1 MDLLG
6 RGLLTLAFVI
16 ALYGAVASI
25 IGAVQSRRALGGIAE
40 QDVDAGQI
48 ATPPVAGRAWVTSG
62 RRAVYLVAL
71 LTTGAFVLV
80 EIAFIRTDLRF
91 DLVADHSSST
101 TPLGYRMA
109 APWSSQEGSLLLWVW
124 MLSLWASL
132 ILFRSRRRMAD
143 VIPWAQAVLL
153 GFAVFFLLLTAFL
166 VSPFEVSSPPAE
178 IGKGLSPLLQYPS
191 MMLHP
196 PMLYSGY
203 TLFTVPFAFAVG
215 ALIAGHVG
223 SDWIRQTRRY
233 TLAAWLLL
241 GIGIVLGS
249 RWSYAELGW
258 GGYWGWDAVEN
269 ASLMPWLLGTAF
281 IHSVMIQEKRGMLR
295 TWNVSLIL
303 GTGILCILGTFIVRS
318 GILTSIHAFG
328 ASTVGNQFLVLLAV
342 MILGSIAL
350 VTWRRDL
357 LRSENRIDSLLS
369 REAIFLVGNVVLVL
383 LTIVIVWGTFFPL
396 IGELL
401 TGEQRPLESSTWGTW
416 VGPLGLI
423 LVGLMALGP
432 LASWRKTTPSH
443 AWRQVRIPL
452 FVATLCL
459 VVSILLGSTGK
470 LSAWLAV
477 FLGGL
482 VFGAIGQE
490 LFRGVRARRI
500 AHREAIPLALVR
512 QVGRNRRRYGG
523 YLVHVGFAVLVIGV
537 ALSSAFKDLDRVHA
551 NVGDRFTVAGYELHY
566 KRAFGDWRIG
576 ADDRLHKII
585 FGAEVDVYQDGRK
598 LRTIR
603 PTREYHPTAS
613 AGSGPVS
620 RLFDEPTT
628 EVALDAG
635 LTRDIWVAMQPDGDA
650 LAEQIL
656 ALDRQLE
663 GTEAPYA
670 QGPVMAIGLAEIY
683 GERPTPVTFQV
694 IVSPLVTWIWIGSI
708 LMALGALIAIWPTR
722 DRGDRRGRGQNAARV
737 VRELGRTGRRRRGGA
752 ATTADGSS
760 GAAASDRASDG
771 GGSGDGGGFGGG
783 DGGGGGGG

>member
-6 RGLLTLAFVI
+6 RGLLALAFVI
-16 ALYGAVASI
+16 ALYGVVASVV
-25 IGAVQSRRALGGIAE
+25 GAVMARRATTLAGEGAG
-40 QDVDAGQI
+40 DVDAGQF
-48 ATPPVAGRAWVTSG
+48 AAPTAVGRAWITSG

-71 LTTGAFVLV
+71 LSTAAFVLV
-80 EIAFIRTDLRF
+80 EIAFIRNDLRF
-91 DLVADHSSST
+91 DLVAGHSSAT
-101 TPLGYRMA
+101 TPLLYKIA

-124 MLSLWASL
+124 MLSLWSSL
-132 ILFRSRRRMAD
+132 ILFRSRRRMGD
-143 VIPWAQAVLL
+143 VVPWAQAVLL
-153 GFAVFFLLLTAFL
+153 GLMLFFLLLVGFM
-166 VSPFEVSSPPAE
+166 VSPFEVSDPAPE
-178 IGKGLSPLLQYPS
+178 LGTGLMPLLQNPS

-203 TLFTVPFAFAVG
+203 TLFTVPFAFAIG

-303 GTGILCILGTFIVRS
+303 GVGILCILGTFIVRS

-328 ASTVGNQFLVLLAV
+328 ASTVGNYFLALLAV
-342 MILGSIAL
+342 MIFGSIGL
-350 VTWRRDL
+350 VTWRRDM
-357 LRSENRIDSLLS
+357 LRSENRIDSMLS

-383 LTIVIVWGTFFPL
+383 LVIVIVWGTFFPL

-423 LVGLMALGP
+423 LVALMALGP

-452 FVATLCL
+452 AVATLCL
-459 VVSILLGSTGK
+459 AISIVIGSTGS

-477 FLGGL
+477 FFGGL
-482 VFGAIGQE
+482 VFGAVGLE
-490 LFRGVRARRI
+490 LVRGVRARRI

-512 QVGRNRRRYGG
+512 QVNRNHRRYGG

-537 ALSSAFKDLDRVHA
+537 ALSSAFKETQRIHA
-551 NVGDRFTVAGYELHY
+551 NVGDRFNAGGYELRY
-566 KRAFGDWRIG
+566 ERATGDWRIVNE
-576 ADDRLHKII
+576 RLHSIT
-585 FGAEVDVYQDGRK
+585 FGAVVHVYKDGQR

-603 PTREYHPTAS
+603 PTRDYYPTAGP
-613 AGSGPVS
+613 GSGPVS
-620 RLFDEPTT
+620 RLFDEATT

-635 LTRDIWVAMQPDGDA
+635 FTRDIWVAMQPDGDA

-656 ALDRQLE
+656 ALDKQLE

-670 QGPVMAIGLAEIY
+670 QGPVMAIGLAELY
-683 GERPTPVTFQV
+683 GERPTSVTFQV
-694 IVSPLVTWIWIGSI
+694 IVSPPVTWIWIGSI
-708 LMALGALIAIWPTR
+708 LMALGAMLALLPTR
-722 DRGDRRGRGQNAARV
+722 GRSDQRVRGRNAAQV
-737 VRELGRTGRRRRGGA
+737 AKDLGRTGKRGSAETSSGGA
-752 ATTADGSS
+752 AAAGAGPTERATVGGDGPA
-760 GAAASDRASDG
+760 GSDG
-771 GGSGDGGGFGGG
+771 GATGGEGAV
-783 DGGGGGGG
+783 

>member
-6 RGLLTLAFVI
+6 RGLLALAFAI

-25 IGAVQSRRALGGIAE
+25 VGAVIGRRAIALAGGAAG
-40 QDVDAGQI
+40 DVDAGEV
-48 ATPPVAGRAWVTSG
+48 ATPTADGRAWVTSG
-62 RRAVYLVAL
+62 RRAVYLLAV
-71 LTTGAFVLV
+71 LTTAAFVLV

-91 DLVADHSSST
+91 DLVAGHSSHT
-101 TPLGYRMA
+101 TPLGYKIA

-124 MLSLWASL
+124 MLSLWSSL
-132 ILFRSRRRMAD
+132 ILFRSRKRMAD

-153 GFAVFFLLLTAFL
+153 VLAAFFLMLVAFW
-166 VSPFEVSSPPAE
+166 VSPFEVSSPAPE
-178 IGKGLSPLLQYPS
+178 IGNGLSPLLQYPS
-191 MMLHP
+191 MMIHP

-241 GIGIVLGS
+241 GIGIILGA

-303 GTGILCILGTFIVRS
+303 GVGILCILGTFIVRS

-328 ASTVGNQFLVLLAV
+328 ASTVGNQFLILLAV
-342 MILGSIAL
+342 MILGSIGL
-350 VTWRRDL
+350 VTWRRDM

-383 LTIVIVWGTFFPL
+383 LVVVIVWGTFFPL

-401 TGEQRPLESSTWGTW
+401 TGEQRPLEASTWGTW
-416 VGPLGLI
+416 VGPLSLI
-423 LVGLMALGP
+423 LVALMALGP
-432 LASWRKTTPSH
+432 LASWRKTTASH
-443 AWRQVRIPL
+443 AWRQVRWPL
-452 FVATLCL
+452 LVATIAL
-459 VVSILLGSTGK
+459 VASILLGSTGK

-477 FLGGL
+477 FFGGL
-482 VFGAIGQE
+482 VFGAVGQE
-490 LFRGVRARRI
+490 LIRGVRARRTG
-500 AHREAIPLALVR
+500 HRESAPVAVVR
-512 QVGRNRRRYGG
+512 LVGRNRRRYGG

-537 ALSSAFKDLDRVHA
+537 ALSSAFKQTQRIHA
-551 NVGDRFTVAGYELHY
+551 NVGDRFQAGGYELRY
-566 KRAFGDWRIG
+566 EDATGDWKVT
-576 ADDRLHKII
+576 DERLHSII
-585 FGAEVDVYQDGRK
+585 FGATVGVYKDGKRV
-598 LRTIR
+598 RTIH
-603 PTREYHPTAS
+603 PTRDYYPS
-613 AGSGPVS
+613 AGPGAGPVS
-620 RLFDEPTT
+620 RLFDEATT

-656 ALDRQLE
+656 ALDKQLE
-663 GTEAPYA
+663 GAEAPYA
-670 QGPVMAIGLAEIY
+670 QGPVMAIGLAELY
-683 GERPTPVTFQV
+683 GERPTSVTFQV
-694 IVSPLVTWIWIGSI
+694 IVSPVVTWIWIGAI

-722 DRGDRRGRGQNAARV
+722 GGRDRGERARNAARV
-737 VRELGRTGRRRRGGA
+737 AQELGRSRRQAPAGPPV
-752 ATTADGSS
+752 TDD
-760 GAAASDRASDG
+760 SDAKAG
-771 GGSGDGGGFGGG
+771 V
-783 DGGGGGGG
+783 

>member
-6 RGLLTLAFVI
+6 RGLLALAFAI
-16 ALYGAVASI
+16 ALYGVVASI
-25 IGAVQSRRALGGIAE
+25 VGAVLARRAIAATGHPAG
-40 QDVDAGQI
+40 DVDTGEL
-48 ATPPVAGRAWVTSG
+48 ATPTVTGRAWISSG
-62 RRAVYLVAL
+62 RRAVYLIAL
-71 LTTGAFVLV
+71 LTTIAFVLV

-91 DLVADHSSST
+91 DLVAGHSSAT

-124 MLSLWASL
+124 MLSLWSSL
-132 ILFRSRRRMAD
+132 ILYRSRRRMGD

-153 GFAVFFLLLTAFL
+153 GLMAFFLMLVTFW
-166 VSPFEVSSPPAE
+166 VSPFAVTSPAPELGA
-178 IGKGLSPLLQYPS
+178 GLNPLLQYPS
-191 MMLHP
+191 MMIHP

-203 TLFTVPFAFAVG
+203 TLFAVPFAFAVG

-241 GIGIVLGS
+241 GIGIILGS

-303 GTGILCILGTFIVRS
+303 GVGILCILGTFIVRS

-328 ASTVGNQFLVLLAV
+328 ASTVGNQFLLLLAV

-383 LTIVIVWGTFFPL
+383 LVIVVVWGTFFPL

-423 LVGLMALGP
+423 LVALMALGP
-432 LASWRKTTPSH
+432 LASWRRTTPSH

-452 FVATLCL
+452 LVAVVCL
-459 VVSILLGSTGK
+459 VVAIALGATGS

-477 FLGGL
+477 LFGGL
-482 VFGAIGQE
+482 VFGAVGLE
-490 LFRGVRARRI
+490 LVRGVRARRI
-500 AHREAIPLALVR
+500 AHREAVPVALVR

-537 ALSSAFKDLDRVHA
+537 ALSSAFKQNQRIHA
-551 NVGDRFTVAGYELHY
+551 NVGDRFEAGGYELRY
-566 KRAFGDWRIG
+566 ERARGDYRLSS
-576 ADDRLHKII
+576 DDRLHKII
-585 FGAEVDVYQDGRK
+585 FGAEVGVYKDGKR
-598 LRTIR
+598 LRTIH
-603 PTREYHPTAS
+603 PTRDYFPTAGP
-613 AGSGPVS
+613 GSGPVS
-620 RLFDEPTT
+620 RLFDEATT

-635 LTRDIWVAMQPDGDA
+635 FTRDIWVAMQPDGDA

-656 ALDRQLE
+656 ALDKQLE
-663 GTEAPYA
+663 GAEAPYA
-670 QGPVMAIGLAEIY
+670 QGPVLAIGLAELY
-683 GERPTPVTFQV
+683 GERPTSVTFQV
-694 IVSPLVTWIWIGSI
+694 IVSPLVTWIWIGAI
-708 LMALGALIAIWPTR
+708 LMGLGALLAIWPSRNGR
-722 DRGDRRGRGQNAARV
+722 DQRIRGRNAARV
-737 VRELGRTGRRRRGGA
+737 AEDLGRTGGRRGRDSAAPGA
-752 ATTADGSS
+752 VGGD
-760 GAAASDRASDG
+760 DRTPVVVDA
-771 GGSGDGGGFGGG
+771 GG
-783 DGGGGGGG
+783 DGGSADRGGGD

>member
-6 RGLLTLAFVI
+6 RGLLALALVI
-16 ALYGAVASI
+16 ALYGVVASI
-25 IGAVQSRRALGGIAE
+25 VGAVMARRATALAGGAAG
-40 QDVDAGQI
+40 DVDAGQF
-48 ATPPVAGRAWVTSG
+48 AAPTASGRAWITSG
-62 RRAVYLVAL
+62 RRAVYLIAL
-71 LTTGAFVLV
+71 LGTGAFVLV

-91 DLVADHSSST
+91 DIVADHSSAT
-101 TPLGYRMA
+101 TPLGYRIA

-124 MLSLWASL
+124 MLSLWSSL

-153 GFAVFFLLLTAFL
+153 TLMGFFLLLVVL
-166 VSPFEVSSPPAE
+166 WVSPFEVSSPAPE

-191 MMLHP
+191 MMIHP

-203 TLFTVPFAFAVG
+203 TLFAVPFAFAVG

-303 GTGILCILGTFIVRS
+303 GVGILCILGTFIVRS

-328 ASTVGNQFLVLLAV
+328 ASTVGNQFLILLAV
-342 MILGSIAL
+342 MILGSIGL
-350 VTWRRDL
+350 VTWRRDM

-383 LTIVIVWGTFFPL
+383 LVIVVVWGTFFPL

-416 VGPLGLI
+416 VGPLALI
-423 LVGLMALGP
+423 LVALMALGP
-432 LASWRKTTPSH
+432 LASWRRTTASN

-452 FVATLCL
+452 LVAVLCL
-459 VVSILLGSTGK
+459 IVSVALGSTGK

-477 FLGGL
+477 LFGGL
-482 VFGAIGQE
+482 VFGAVGQE
-490 LFRGVRARRI
+490 LYRGVRARRI
-500 AHREAIPLALVR
+500 GHREKVPVALVR
-512 QVGRNRRRYGG
+512 QVNRNRRRYGG

-537 ALSSAFKDLDRVHA
+537 ALSSAFKQTQRIHA
-551 NVGDRFTVAGYELHY
+551 NVSDRFRAGGYELRY
-566 KRAFGDWRIG
+566 EDAYGDWKVV
-576 ADDRLHKII
+576 DDRLHSII
-585 FGAEVDVYQDGRK
+585 FGAKVGVYKDGKR

-603 PTREYHPTAS
+603 PTRDYHPV
-613 AGSGPVS
+613 AGRGAGPVS
-620 RLFDEPTT
+620 RLFDEATT

-635 LTRDIWVAMQPDGDA
+635 FTRDVWVAMQPDGDA

-656 ALDRQLE
+656 ALDERLE

-670 QGPVMAIGLAEIY
+670 QGPVMAIGLAQLY
-683 GERPTPVTFQV
+683 GERPTSVTFQV
-694 IVSPLVTWIWIGSI
+694 IVSPLVTWIWIGAI
-708 LMALGALIAIWPTR
+708 LMALGALLAMWPTR
-722 DRGDRRGRGQNAARV
+722 DRSERRVRGRNAARV
-737 VRELGRTGRRRRGGA
+737 AQDLGRTGGRGTPVGA
-752 ATTADGSS
+752 RTPGTETEA
-760 GAAASDRASDG
+760 
-771 GGSGDGGGFGGG
+771 
-783 DGGGGGGG
+783 